1 MVINMSRTV
10 AFVPLKLNNERLP
23 GKNTKSLSDGTP
35 LVTLIL
41 DTLQKVN
48 NVDDIYVYCSNTS
61 VVDYLPHG
69 VKFLKRSEHLDQS
82 TTKIN
87 EVLSSFANDVPA
99 DVYVLAHA
107 TAPFLKRESIETG
120 VNMVCSGQYD
130 SALTV
135 HKMQEFIWKDG
146 QPMNYDLAAVPRTQ
160 DLDPLFIE
168 TSGLYIYTQDL
179 IVQRNTRIGD
189 RPYLIEVSS
198 IESLDINNPMDFE
211 IADAVYTHVLAIK
224 SDFS

>member
-1 MVINMSRTV
+1 MSRTI

-23 GKNTKSLSDGTP
+23 GKNTKLLSDGTP
-35 LVTLIL
+35 LVSLIL
-41 DTLQKVN
+41 ETLQKVN
-48 NVDDIYVYCSNTS
+48 NIDDIYVYCSNES

-69 VKFLKRSEHLDQS
+69 VKFLKRSALLDLS

-87 EVLSSFANDVPA
+87 EVLSAFAKDVPA

-107 TAPFLKRESIETG
+107 TAPFLKPESIETG
-120 VNMVCSGQYD
+120 VKKVCSGQYD

-135 HKMQEFIWKDG
+135 HKMQEFVWKDG
-146 QPMNYDLAAVPRTQ
+146 QPMNYDLGAVPRTQ

-168 TSGLYIYTQDL
+168 TTGLYIYTHDL
-179 IVQRNTRIGD
+179 ITQRNTRIGD

-198 IESLDINNPMDFE
+198 IESLDINNPIDFE
-211 IADAVYTHVLAIK
+211 IADAVYTHVLAK
-224 SDFS
+224 RSDLS

>member
-1 MVINMSRTV
+1 MSRTA

-23 GKNTKSLSDGTP
+23 GKNTKLLSDGTP
-35 LVTLIL
+35 LVSLIL
-41 DTLQKVN
+41 QTLQKVN
-48 NVDDIYVYCSNTS
+48 NIDDIYVYCSNES
-61 VVDYLPHG
+61 VVDYLPSG
-69 VKFLKRSEHLDQS
+69 VKFLKRSAHLDQS

-87 EVLSSFANDVPA
+87 EVLSAFARDVPA

-107 TAPFLKRESIETG
+107 TAPFLKPESIETG
-120 VNMVCSGQYD
+120 INKVCSGQYD

-135 HKMQEFIWKDG
+135 HKMQEFVWKDG

-168 TSGLYIYTQDL
+168 TTGLYIYTHDL

-198 IESLDINNPMDFE
+198 IESLDINNPIDFE
-211 IADAVYTHVLAIK
+211 IADAVYTHVLAK
-224 SDFS
+224 RSDLS